1 MITRIATEEVKL
13 LAKEFKAIAIVGPRQ
28 SGKTTL
34 ARHVFPNKPYVSLEN
49 PDIRQFATDD
59 PRGFLEQYP
68 KGAVFDEA
76 QRVPELF
83 SYLQQILDE
92 NPEKGQF
99 ILTGSNNFLL
109 QENISQSLAGR
120 IAYLYLLP
128 FSIEETVAAIGK
140 LQTVEDAIYKG
151 GYPPIYDGPIEPERW
166 LPNYIRTYVERDV
179 RQIKNINNLNIF
191 ERFMKLCA
199 GRTGQLLNMNS
210 LAIESGVDSKTIA
223 SWLSV
228 LESSF
233 IIHLLKPHHQNFNK
247 RLVKMPKLYFYDTGL
262 VCSLLGITK
271 ASQLN
276 LHPLKGSLFENLVIG
291 ELVKERFNK
300 NLPLNLYFWRDS
312 TGNEMDIVID
322 EGTTLYPIEI
332 KAGKTITSDY
342 FKNFQFWNKI
352 TGTDKGS
359 VIYAGDTP
367 QKRSN
372 GINVIPWRSSQM
384 LLGENR

>member
-1 MITRIATEEVKL
+1 
-13 LAKEFKAIAIVGPRQ
+13 
-28 SGKTTL
+28 
-34 ARHVFPNKPYVSLEN
+34 
-49 PDIRQFATDD
+49 
-59 PRGFLEQYP
+59 
-68 KGAVFDEA
+68 
-76 QRVPELF
+76 
-83 SYLQQILDE
+83 
-92 NPEKGQF
+92 
-99 ILTGSNNFLL
+99 
-109 QENISQSLAGR
+109 
-120 IAYLYLLP
+120 LP
-128 FSIEETVAAIGK
+128 
-140 LQTVEDAIYKG
+140 TVEDAMYKG
-151 GYPPIYDGPIEPERW
+151 GYPPVYDGETGPERW

-179 RQIKNINNLNIF
+179 RQIKNISNLNVF

-233 IIHLLKPHHQNFNK
+233 IIHLLKPHHENFNK

-271 ASQLN
+271 ASQLS
-276 LHPLKGSLFENLVIG
+276 LHPLKGGLFENLVIG

-312 TGNEMDIVID
+312 TGNEMDVVID
-322 EGTTLYPIEI
+322 EGTTLHPVEI

-352 TGTDKGS
+352 TGTNNGS
-359 VIYAGDTP
+359 VIYAGDTI

-372 GINVIPWRSSQM
+372 GINVIPWKDSQT
-384 LLGENR
+384 LLGGI